1 MHRSLL
7 ASTALALLMV
17 ATPAVFAQEAS
28 PEVTAAYQQYAAAR
42 IALSQ
47 ASSSDTGTEAETQAA
62 IAAQQ
67 NLANAC
73 ANTGAGSVGE
83 CLDISIAPDQRLP
96 GDLDPIPE
104 AIPAPA
110 VEAPAPEVEVPVET
124 EVEVQ
129 AEPEVE
135 AEIELEVEAPAEIEP
150 APEPEVPA
158 EQEPVEPVAGEE
170 APPEIVEEVIEEL
183 LPEPETPV
191 EQAPAE
197 PVIETEAVPEETPVE
212 PADEP
217 EAPPETPAAEEPVTE
232 PETAPEETPA
242 AAEEEPATEP
252 EVAPVEPVEPLAD
265 DSIAAEDVAPLLDSA
280 KEETNAEAEA
290 ASANGDV
297 ETESEPTSQPAP
309 EEPAEPAPVSDAEAQ
324 VDAAPV
330 EITSVTEEQGET
342 ITPEAAAAVII
353 EAPQA
358 ATVVERE
365 DSGFRVVFEFNNQL
379 IVQNQDRPR
388 LQRDSSE
395 RTIENLRNGRVRE
408 TIDRPNGTRIIT
420 IYNRNGDILRRS
432 RFTPDGEEYILVYVD
447 EDREEDLLLWRDPGL
462 DLPPLRLTIPAREYI
477 LDAEE
482 AEEEELIDFLYQP
495 PVERV
500 QRLYSID
507 EVKRSARVRDSVR
520 RLEIGNLTFDS
531 GKATISP
538 NQVIAL
544 TNVANAMLDLLVQN
558 PAETFLIE
566 GHTDAV
572 GSDISNLS
580 LSDRRA
586 ETIAIVLS
594 DIFGVPPENLA
605 TQGYGERY
613 LKVRTEAAE
622 RVNRRVTIR
631 RITPLVSPLAQR

>member
-1 MHRSLL
+1 MQRSLL
-7 ASTALALLMV
+7 TSTALALLMIT
-17 ATPAVFAQEAS
+17 TPIAYSQEAS
-28 PEVTAAYQQYAAAR
+28 PEVLAAYQQYAAAR

-47 ASSSDTGTEAETQAA
+47 AQSSEAGTEVETQAA

-73 ANTGAGSVGE
+73 ANSGAGSVGE

-96 GDLDPIPE
+96 GDLDPIPP
-104 AIPAPA
+104 AIPAPLVEAPVEPEIEVEA
-110 VEAPAPEVEVPVET
+110 VPEVEIAPEAPAEPEIEVETPAPAEVEAEVAPPAEEPVEEPVVEEEAPAP
-124 EVEVQ
+124 
-129 AEPEVE
+129 
-135 AEIELEVEAPAEIEP
+135 
-150 APEPEVPA
+150 
-158 EQEPVEPVAGEE
+158 
-170 APPEIVEEVIEEL
+170 VEEQPA
-183 LPEPETPV
+183 PEPETPV
-191 EQAPAE
+191 EEAPAE
-197 PVIETEAVPEETPVE
+197 TDAEVETQSEEIAVEVEAEAETPVE
-212 PADEP
+212 Q
-217 EAPPETPAAEEPVTE
+217 PAAEEAVVEPVPAERPAPTE
-232 PETAPEETPA
+232 EQPVAETNDQPA
-242 AAEEEPATEP
+242 EPAE
-252 EVAPVEPVEPLAD
+252 PVEPVEPLENENVAT
-265 DSIAAEDVAPLLDSA
+265 EEVAPLLDSA

-290 ASANGDV
+290 ANADGEASVEV
-297 ETESEPTSQPAP
+297 ETQPVAETPAAPAP
-309 EEPAEPAPVSDAEAQ
+309 ESDAEAQ
-324 VDAAPV
+324 ADASPV

-342 ITPEAAAAVII
+342 IAPEAAAAVVV
-353 EAPQA
+353 EAPQEA
-358 ATVVERE
+358 RVVESE

-388 LQRDSSE
+388 LRRDGSE
-395 RTIENLRNGRVRE
+395 RQVERLRNGRVRE
-408 TIDRPNGTRIIT
+408 TIDRPNGARIIT

-432 RFTPDGEEYILVYVD
+432 RFTLDGEEYILVYVD

-482 AEEEELIDFLYQP
+482 AVQEDVLNFLDQP

-520 RLEIGNLTFDS
+520 RLEIGNLTFDT
-531 GKATISP
+531 GKASISP
-538 NQVIAL
+538 NQVAAL
-544 TNVANAMLDLLVQN
+544 TNVASAMIDLLEQN

-613 LKVRTEAAE
+613 LKVRTETAE
-622 RVNRRVTIR
+622 RINRRVTIR

>member
-7 ASTALALLMV
+7 TSTALALLMIT
-17 ATPAVFAQEAS
+17 TPTAYSQEAF
-28 PEVTAAYQQYAAAR
+28 PEVLAAYQQYAAAR
-42 IALSQ
+42 IALSAAQ
-47 ASSSDTGTEAETQAA
+47 SSDAGTEVETQAA

-73 ANTGAGSVGE
+73 ANSGAGSVDE
-83 CLDISIAPDQRLP
+83 CLDISITPEQRLP
-96 GDLDPIPE
+96 GDLDPIPP
-104 AIPAPA
+104 AIPAPQVETSVEPEVEVEA
-110 VEAPAPEVEVPVET
+110 APEVDVEPEAPVETEPEVEVETPTPVEEEAEVAPSVEEPVEEPVVEEEAPAP
-124 EVEVQ
+124 
-129 AEPEVE
+129 
-135 AEIELEVEAPAEIEP
+135 
-150 APEPEVPA
+150 
-158 EQEPVEPVAGEE
+158 
-170 APPEIVEEVIEEL
+170 VEEQPA
-183 LPEPETPV
+183 PEPETPV
-191 EQAPAE
+191 EETPAETEAEVETPSEETADEVESEVETPAQQPAAEEAVVEPAPAGTPAPTEEQPVPETNDQPAE
-197 PVIETEAVPEETPVE
+197 PVE
-212 PADEP
+212 
-217 EAPPETPAAEEPVTE
+217 
-232 PETAPEETPA
+232 
-242 AAEEEPATEP
+242 
-252 EVAPVEPVEPLAD
+252 PVEPVEPLED
-265 DSIAAEDVAPLLDSA
+265 ENIATEEVAPLLDSA
-280 KEETNAEAEA
+280 KEETTVDAESASTDGEA
-290 ASANGDV
+290 PA
-297 ETESEPTSQPAP
+297 ETETQPVAETPAAPAP
-309 EEPAEPAPVSDAEAQ
+309 ETDAEAQ
-324 VDAAPV
+324 ADAAPV

-342 ITPEAAAAVII
+342 IAPEAAAAVVV
-353 EAPQA
+353 EAPQEA
-358 ATVVERE
+358 KVVESE

-388 LQRDSSE
+388 LRRDGSE
-395 RTIENLRNGRVRE
+395 RQVERLRNGRVRE
-408 TIDRPNGTRIIT
+408 TIDRPNGARIIT

-482 AEEEELIDFLYQP
+482 AEEEDVINFLDQP

-520 RLEIGNLTFDS
+520 RLEIGNLTFDT
-531 GKATISP
+531 GKASISP
-538 NQVIAL
+538 NQVAAL
-544 TNVANAMLDLLVQN
+544 TNVASAMIDLLEQN

-622 RVNRRVTIR
+622 RINRRVTIR